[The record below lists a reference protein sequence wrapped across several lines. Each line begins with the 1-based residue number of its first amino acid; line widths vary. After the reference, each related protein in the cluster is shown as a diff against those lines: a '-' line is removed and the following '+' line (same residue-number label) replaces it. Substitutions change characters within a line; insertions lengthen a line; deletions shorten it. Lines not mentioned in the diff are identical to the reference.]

1 MIKRGAHK
9 RVPQKSQGSASWSLG
24 WLARDSQGVLP
35 SRRLGAVPDGC
46 HRGTLSPHV
55 LVQGRSIEET
65 LRVTT
70 STDELEVKVLP
81 HMAESRVGV
90 LINNSAVGTESK
102 LSAPP
107 SEAKRLPHEA
117 LMMVEV
123 RQKELLVC
131 THMELGGHNS
141 CQAWCALAGKGG

>member
-1 MIKRGAHK
+1 MRS
-9 RVPQKSQGSASWSLG
+9 V
-24 WLARDSQGVLP
+24 RDLQGVLP
-35 SRRLGAVPDGC
+35 SRRLGAVSDGH
-46 HRGTLSPHV
+46 HRGTLSLHV
-55 LVQGRSIEET
+55 LVQGWSIEET

-81 HMAESRVGV
+81 HMAESHVRV

-107 SEAKRLPHEA
+107 GKVKQLPHEA
-117 LMMVEV
+117 LVSVEV
-123 RQKELLVC
+123 QQKELLVR

-141 CQAWCALAGKGG
+141 CQAWHALASKGG